1 MSLDGA
7 RILLLQARLHTD
19 PMAPHEHQCFADALR
34 VPRAQITVHDG
45 ILSPPDASV
54 LARHDMMVIGGSGDF
69 SVTDG
74 EAWLPPFFTFLR
86 DVVVERRFPT
96 FGSCFG
102 FQALV
107 VAGGGEV
114 ITDLDRSEIGTFD
127 VDVTP
132 AGQDDP
138 LFAALSPRFTVQLGH
153 KDRATGLPAG
163 YVHVAS
169 TERCPYQAFRLR
181 GSHVVATQF
190 HPELSRAATITR
202 YKHYLSLYQLNPPAP
217 GERDPVIDGFRDSDD
232 ATDLLPRWADE
243 VLSARVR

>member
-7 RILLLQARLHTD
+7 RILLLQARLKTD
-19 PMAPHEHQCFADALR
+19 PMAPHEHKCFADALR
-34 VPRAQITVHDG
+34 IPRSQLTVHDG
-45 ILSPPDASV
+45 ITSAPDASL
-54 LARHDMMVIGGSGDF
+54 LARHDMLVIGGSGDF
-69 SVTDG
+69 SVTDD
-74 EAWLPPFFTFLR
+74 EAWLPHFFGFLK
-86 DVVVERRFPT
+86 DFVVDQRYPT

-107 VAGGGEV
+107 VAAGGEV

-138 LFAALSPRFTVQLGH
+138 LFAPLGPRFTVQLGH
-153 KDRATGLPAG
+153 KDRATVLPG
-163 YVHVAS
+163 GFVHVAS

-190 HPELSRAATITR
+190 HPELSRHATITR

-232 ATDLLPRWADE
+232 ATELLPRWVDE
-243 VLSARVR
+243 VVSARIR